1 MTSMA
6 DVAEAVVINRRHA
19 ASNARVVTYHSSSI
33 AEVTIAG
40 DDAGPAATRVA
51 GALSTAEQRVATL
64 ADRLAGSRGSI
75 QAAQAELNRLN
86 IIASRDGTAAESE
99 TGARNKALEAQIEK
113 LTTERDAL
121 KQSLHGAFRKAETTT
136 LNTTVQFEEEV
147 KRLKLELKDSERRA
161 DTAQT
166 RTKGLSDENALLKK
180 QLRSAD
186 EKNRALMAAQTNQ
199 TMQLEELQAV

>member
-1 MTSMA
+1 MCA
-6 DVAEAVVINRRHA
+6 G
-19 ASNARVVTYHSSSI
+19 ARCPGFGTIVSI

-99 TGARNKALEAQIEK
+99 TGARNKVRACC
-113 LTTERDAL
+113 
-121 KQSLHGAFRKAETTT
+121 
-136 LNTTVQFEEEV
+136 
-147 KRLKLELKDSERRA
+147 DSRR
-161 DTAQT
+161 
-166 RTKGLSDENALLKK
+166 GLGGWLPGRSCHSDIAT
-180 QLRSAD
+180 SSFGCS
-186 EKNRALMAAQTNQ
+186 
-199 TMQLEELQAV
+199 